1 MVKVELQEG
10 KGNQHAK
17 EEATIPLLAAYFK
30 DDPGDL
36 FQGTITTEVMDEF
49 PSTPVVV
56 SLVKTLMFKVC
67 NAVQYSRGIFE
78 KKCFVVCEQ
87 QLLFTESTGF
97 IEAASLAFLCYYV
110 FNMTYAKGAATTL
123 EFIQR

>member
-56 SLVKTLMFKVC
+56 SLVKTLMFKVEG
-67 NAVQYSRGIFE
+67 GIFE